1 MKRERAPIAVEGIP
15 FVVIAGIITVLFY
28 AAGLIIPAVLFT
40 LVTLFVVWF
49 FRNPER
55 TVPPGDNNVISPAD
69 GKIID
74 IREVDEARI
83 LKKKMLKISIFMN
96 LFNVHVNRSPC
107 TGKVVDILYNPGK
120 FVSANL
126 DKASLENEQNAVV
139 LETPAGEKIIFIQIA
154 GLIARRIVCW
164 LREGQ
169 YVKRG
174 ERFGLIRFGSR
185 GDVYLPVGTDV
196 RVSLGDKVKAGESI
210 LAVMKS

>member
-107 TGKVVDILYNPGK
+107 TCKVVDILYNPGK

-185 GDVYLPVGTDV
+185 VDVYLPVGTDV
-196 RVSLGDKVKAGESI
+196 SVSLGDKVKAGESI
-210 LAVMKS
+210 LARMK

>member
-74 IREVDEARI
+74 IREVDETRI

-164 LREGQ
+164 LIEGQ

-185 GDVYLPVGTDV
+185 VDVYLPVGTDV

-210 LAVMKS
+210 LAIMK

>member
-15 FVVIAGIITVLFY
+15 FVVIAGIISVIFY
-28 AAGLIIPAVLFT
+28 AVGLIIPAVIFS

-55 TVPPGDNNVISPAD
+55 TVPPGERNVISPAD
-69 GKIID
+69 GKVID
-74 IREVDEARI
+74 IKEGEETRI
-83 LKKKMLKISIFMN
+83 LKKRMLKISIFMN
-96 LFNVHVNRSPC
+96 LFNVHVNRLPC
-107 TGKVVDILYNPGK
+107 TGKVVDIVYNPGK

-126 DKASLENEQNAVV
+126 EKASLENEQNAVV

-164 LREGQ
+164 IREGQ

-185 GDVYLPVGTDV
+185 VDVYLPVGSDV
-196 RVSLGDKVKAGESI
+196 RVTLGDKVKAGESI
-210 LAVMKS
+210 LAVMK

>member
-1 MKRERAPIAVEGIP
+1 MKRERAPVAVEGIP
-15 FVVIAGIITVLFY
+15 FVVIAGIISVLFFV
-28 AAGLIIPAVLFT
+28 ADLIIPAVFFS
-40 LVTLFVVWF
+40 LVTLFIVWF

-55 TVPPGDNNVISPAD
+55 SVPPGEKNVISPAD

-74 IREVDEARI
+74 VREMQENRI
-83 LKKKMLKISIFMN
+83 LNKRMLKISIFMN
-96 LFNVHVNRSPC
+96 LFNVHVNRLPC
-107 TGKVVDILYNPGK
+107 TGKVVDIVYNPGK

-164 LREGQ
+164 LRKGQ
-169 YVKRG
+169 FVKRG

-185 GDVYLPVGTDV
+185 VDVYLPVGTDV

>member
-15 FVVIAGIITVLFY
+15 FVVIAGIISVLFFV
-28 AAGLIIPAVLFT
+28 ADLIIPAVLFS
-40 LVTLFVVWF
+40 LVTLFIVWF

-55 TVPPGDNNVISPAD
+55 SVPPGEKNVISPAD

-74 IREVDEARI
+74 VREVQENRI
-83 LKKKMLKISIFMN
+83 LNKRMLKISIFMN
-96 LFNVHVNRSPC
+96 LFNVHVNRLPC
-107 TGKVVDILYNPGK
+107 TGKVVDIVYNPGK

-164 LREGQ
+164 LRNGQ

-185 GDVYLPVGTDV
+185 VDVYLPVGTDV

-210 LAVMKS
+210 LAVMK

>member
-15 FVVIAGIITVLFY
+15 FVVIAGIIAVLFY

-74 IREVDEARI
+74 IREVDETRI

-185 GDVYLPVGTDV
+185 VDVYLPVGTDV

-210 LAVMKS
+210 LARMK

>member
-1 MKRERAPIAVEGIP
+1 MKRERAPVAVEGIP
-15 FVVIAGIITVLFY
+15 FVVIAGIISVLFFV
-28 AAGLIIPAVLFT
+28 ADLIIPAVLFS
-40 LVTLFVVWF
+40 LVTLFIVWF

-55 TVPPGDNNVISPAD
+55 SVPPGEKNVISPAD

-74 IREVDEARI
+74 VREVQENRI
-83 LKKKMLKISIFMN
+83 LNKRMLKISIFMN
-96 LFNVHVNRSPC
+96 LFNVHVNRLPC
-107 TGKVVDILYNPGK
+107 TGKVVDIVYNPGK

-164 LREGQ
+164 LRNGQ

-185 GDVYLPVGTDV
+185 VDVYLPVGTDV

-210 LAVMKS
+210 LAVMK